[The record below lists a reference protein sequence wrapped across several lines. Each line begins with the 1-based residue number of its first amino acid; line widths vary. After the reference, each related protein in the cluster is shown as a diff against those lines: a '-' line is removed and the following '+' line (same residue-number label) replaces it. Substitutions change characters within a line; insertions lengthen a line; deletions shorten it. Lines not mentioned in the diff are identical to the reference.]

1 VSRPDDSTLSA
12 NSLIEVRKHA
22 DRLLME
28 ADGYGRYPT
37 PVIDLIAAAN
47 LAIDQETSLDE
58 GFLKRIYKKV
68 VPDAIKRAIEKVVG
82 LFDSRDRLIYLD
94 QTIHNKKK
102 PFVSLH
108 EVGHG
113 YLPWQRDMFAV
124 MEDCKKTLDPEII
137 EEFEREANVFAS
149 EVLFQGK
156 HFGELASDYPF
167 ELKTT
172 RTLATK
178 FGGSVYAAA
187 RRYVGTQARP
197 CVLLVIDMPVYEVGT
212 GYTATLR
219 RVIPSPSFVTRYG
232 DVQWMDRFRPEDP
245 LMDLL
250 PFQNNRRVTKRTG
263 LNLKVNGKTET
274 FIVEA
279 FNSTYEIFVLLC
291 PETELRRATV
301 A

>member
-1 VSRPDDSTLSA
+1 VIRPDDS
-12 NSLIEVRKHA
+12 SLPAHSLTEVRKHA
-22 DRLLME
+22 DRLLLE
-28 ADGYGRYPT
+28 AGGYGRYPT

-47 LAIDQETSLDE
+47 LAIDEETSLDE

-68 VPDAIKRAIEKVVG
+68 VPDTIKRAIEKVVG

-94 QTIHNKKK
+94 HTVHKKKK

-113 YLPWQRDMFAV
+113 YLPWQRDTFAV
-124 MEDCKKTLDPEII
+124 MEDCKKTLDPEVI

-156 HFGELASDYPF
+156 HFSELARDYPF

-187 RRYVGTQARP
+187 RRYVGAQAMP
-197 CVLLVIDMPVYEVGT
+197 CVLLVVDIPVYEIGT

-232 DVQWMDRFRPEDP
+232 EVQWNERLKPEDR

-250 PFQNNRRVTKRTG
+250 PFQNNHRVTKRTG
-263 LNLKVNGKTET
+263 LNIKMNGKTET
-274 FIVEA
+274 FVVEA

-291 PETELRRATV
+291 PETELKKAIV